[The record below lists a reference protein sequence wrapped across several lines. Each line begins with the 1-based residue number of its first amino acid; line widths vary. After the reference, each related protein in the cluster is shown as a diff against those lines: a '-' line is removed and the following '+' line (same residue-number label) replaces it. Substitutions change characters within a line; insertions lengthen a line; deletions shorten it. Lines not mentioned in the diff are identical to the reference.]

1 MKKITGHLT
10 EKHGQRYAVINLKTP
25 DGKRQPKWINLNLE
39 YKKNNEV
46 EANRRLAE
54 ILEQYNSDEMYKME
68 GLSHT
73 ARERIRIANMYI
85 QDYMKEWLENYKINI
100 SVLTYDGYK
109 KLIDNRITKYFA
121 DKRIKVKEL
130 TGDDLNEFYVFLI
143 KDGLKGATAQ
153 RHHSVL
159 HRALKQAVK
168 RGIIPS
174 NPCDQADRPKAEKY
188 VGEYYNISKLK
199 ALLDSLEGDPMRIVV
214 ILTVFYGLRRSEVL
228 GIKWNAIDWDTKMLQ
243 IRHKIIEN
251 KTSGRTVIEG
261 HDVLKTKSSCRSY
274 PLMPFIAEVLQEE
287 KKRQEELR
295 TMMRGSYNRKY
306 EEYVCVDAVGNLL
319 KPQYV
324 TEHFKII
331 LKRHG
336 LDKIRFHDLRHSCA
350 SMMLYNKEDMKR
362 IQSWLGHSTI
372 AITADT
378 YSHLEFASKVDSG
391 DLISDSLLA

>member
-1 MKKITGHLT
+1 M
-10 EKHGQRYAVINLKTP
+10 
-25 DGKRQPKWINLNLE
+25 
-39 YKKNNEV
+39 
-46 EANRRLAE
+46 
-54 ILEQYNSDEMYKME
+54 
-68 GLSHT
+68 
-73 ARERIRIANMYI
+73 
-85 QDYMKEWLENYKINI
+85 
-100 SVLTYDGYK
+100 
-109 KLIDNRITKYFA
+109 
-121 DKRIKVKEL
+121 
-130 TGDDLNEFYVFLI
+130 
-143 KDGLKGATAQ
+143 
-153 RHHSVL
+153 
-159 HRALKQAVK
+159 
-168 RGIIPS
+168 
-174 NPCDQADRPKAEKY
+174 CDQAERPKAEKY

-214 ILTVFYGLRRSEVL
+214 ILMVFYGLRRSEVL

-295 TMMRGSYNRKY
+295 AMLRGSYNRKY

-319 KPQYV
+319 KSQYV

-331 LKRHG
+331 LKKHG